1 MTYTMDIE
9 TAEGIK
15 PHGFHL
21 GTDKRIAEGFAMEA
35 VKREGVIS
43 VALRL
48 NGKTVRFFDWRDT
61 K

>member
-9 TAEGIK
+9 TREGVK

-21 GTDKRIAEGFAMEA
+21 GTDAKIAEQFALEA
-35 VKREGVIS
+35 VRRDDVIS

-48 NGKTVRFFDWRDT
+48 GKKVVRYYDYRDR
-61 K
+61 

>member
-9 TAEGIK
+9 TREGVK

-21 GTDKRIAEGFAMEA
+21 GTDRRVAEQFAQEA
-35 VKREGVIS
+35 VRREGVIS

-48 NGKTVRFFDWRDT
+48 NNKTVRFYDWRDI
-61 K
+61 